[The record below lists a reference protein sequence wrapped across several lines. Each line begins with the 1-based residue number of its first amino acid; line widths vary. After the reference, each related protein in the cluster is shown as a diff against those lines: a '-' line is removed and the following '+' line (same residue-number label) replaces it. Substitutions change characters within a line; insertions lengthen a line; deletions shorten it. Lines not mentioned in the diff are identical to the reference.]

1 MKDAGMTTSFRV
13 SRHLRCCWLLVVL
26 SLVVSTSALADDV
39 VMTGKAEPQ
48 LASIDQLMTGF
59 LTEHKL
65 PGAAVAVSRNGKI
78 AFARGYGFADVEN
91 QAAVQPDSLFRI
103 ASISKPITAVA
114 VLQLVEQKKLDLDAS
129 AFEVLKWEP
138 HREPDRELD
147 ARLMKVTIRQL
158 LQHTGG
164 WDRDKSYDAMFRA
177 VPIARALGV
186 APPAKPEHVVRF
198 MLGQPLDF
206 EPGERYAYSNF
217 GYCVLGRLIEHASGQ
232 SYECYVQEH
241 VLRPLGICAMTIG
254 RTRREGR
261 WPNEVTYYPHE
272 KTTGIS
278 VFAEDLGQPVPPP
291 YGAWHLEAMDSH
303 GAWVASAIDLVKFAA
318 AFDDLATCKLLKPS
332 TIETML
338 ARPSGAAGLDKDG
351 KPKDAYYG
359 CGWLVRPIANQL
371 RPNMWHNGSLPGTST
386 ILVHRFDGV
395 TWAALFNSRGESP
408 VAPSGLIDP
417 LMQKTLNDVKQW
429 P

>member
-1 MKDAGMTTSFRV
+1 MQTSSKTSGR
-13 SRHLRCCWLLVVL
+13 LRCWSVALFALVGL
-26 SLVVSTSALADDV
+26 TNASADDV
-39 VMTGKAEPQ
+39 VMTGNVEPR
-48 LASIDQLMTGF
+48 LASIDALMSGF

-65 PGAAVAVSRNGKI
+65 PGAAVAVSRKGQVVL
-78 AFARGYGFADVEN
+78 ARGYGFADVE
-91 QAAVQPDSLFRI
+91 QRAAVQPDSLFRI

-114 VLQLVEQKKLDLDAS
+114 VLQLVEQRKLDLDAS
-129 AFEVLKWEP
+129 AFGVLKWEP
-138 HREPDRELD
+138 HREASRELD
-147 ARLMKVTIRQL
+147 ARLAQVTIRQL

-177 VPIARALGV
+177 VPIAQALGV
-186 APPAKPEHVVRF
+186 APPAKPEHVIRF

-232 SYECYVQEH
+232 SYECYVQQH
-241 VLRPLGICAMTIG
+241 VLQPLGICSMRIG
-254 RTRREGR
+254 RTRRECR

-272 KTTGIS
+272 KPTGIS

-318 AFDDLATCKLLKPS
+318 AMDDLASCKLLKSS
-332 TIETML
+332 TIDTML

-351 KPKDAYYG
+351 QPKDAYYG
-359 CGWLVRPIANQL
+359 CGWSVRPVANQP
-371 RPNMWHNGSLPGTST
+371 RPNVWHNGSLPGTST
-386 ILVHRFDGV
+386 ILVRRFDGIC
-395 TWAALFNSRGESP
+395 WAALFNSRGASP
-408 VAPSGLIDP
+408 SAPSSMIDP
-417 LMQKTLNDVKQW
+417 LMQKTVNQVEQW